1 MKKLISL
8 VMALVLA
15 FSFSA
20 SAFAKSGKKTYT
32 TVSDTIKF
40 VIYDGKKTAP
50 PVSVTKAKLTQDG
63 TEKTVYVVGLLGTE
77 SNKGQ
82 VNNIDNCFLAFL
94 CLDNSYTQLVKQVI
108 KENIKKDSS
117 LIIVG
122 HSLGGMVAQQVVCD
136 KEIKENYNI
145 IGTVTAGSP
154 YIITFSKPEGTVNRL
169 ADLGDFIPKLSL
181 ATILRP
187 ITQFATPIYAN
198 GGYLLDPDGA
208 HNKSYLDENV
218 WGEYDVLGNKDGGA
232 KLTFYSSDTVLFG
245 AAE

>member
-20 SAFAKSGKKTYT
+20 SAFAKSGKKTCT

-50 PVSVTKAKLTQDG
+50 PISVTKAKLAQDG
-63 TEKTVYVVGLLGTE
+63 AEKTVYVIGLLGTE

-94 CLDNSYTQLVKQVI
+94 CLDNSYTKLVKQVI
-108 KENIKKDSS
+108 KENIKKNSS

-154 YIITFSKPEGTVNRL
+154 YIITFAKPEGTVNRL

-181 ATILRP
+181 ATILLP

-208 HNKSYLDENV
+208 HNKSYIDENV